1 MQILDYVGLRELFYN
16 DEEPSDKNLPKTS
29 DQDARMRTEGN
40 SEEWP
45 TTSGLHRRISM
56 KIW

>member
-40 SEEWP
+40 SEE
-45 TTSGLHRRISM
+45 
-56 KIW
+56 